1 LECGGM
7 TGVQMTAGYLEGGR
21 WQVGYGDVLQ
31 VVLQC
36 VDERGDGQ
44 LQGVSILDHDA
55 VIEEHRHLLHI
66 AWTQRERS
74 FKPPQSLNPRS
85 SQGLLNLW
93 HTAPITKHSGLLLR
107 F

>member
-1 LECGGM
+1 MECGGM

-66 AWTQRERS
+66 AWTQREREVIQAPP
-74 FKPPQSLNPRS
+74 KPESQVI

-93 HTAPITKHSGLLLR
+93 HAAPITMHSVYR
-107 F
+107 